1 MKNVLLLFVTFLSW
15 QFCFGQYYNPKI
27 GDTIHAIHYDI
38 HLEDI
43 NTNQQ
48 KIKAFTQI
56 QLTSKIENLDYIPLE
71 LKDLTVDSVAVDGIN
86 HEFTHFSEIIRISL
100 AEAIS
105 PADTL
110 IVNVF
115 YQGKPFSEGWGG
127 YHFSG
132 DYSFNLGVGFESIPH
147 NLGKTWFPCVDDFTD
162 RATYDFFVTVDD
174 ELTAICGGMLQG
186 VSQNPDNTKTW
197 HWKLDAPVPTY
208 LASVATGNYLL
219 YFDEF
224 VGMEDTIP
232 ITIYT
237 RPSEIEKVEGSFVN
251 LKAVLQWFE
260 EHFGPYPF
268 GRVGYTGTAIGAM
281 EHATNIA
288 YPNNSING
296 NTASESLY
304 VHELSHMW
312 FGDMVTCSSAE
323 DMWMNE
329 GWATFCELYYLND
342 LYSYEDYRTLFRY
355 EHREVL
361 RKAHIID
368 GGYFA
373 LNAIPQ
379 EVTYGKHAYEKGG
392 VVANA
397 LRGYMGDP
405 LFFDAMTAYLDNF
418 AFQSVSSEDMRD
430 FLTDYTGIDMAGFF
444 DAWVFT
450 PGSPHFSI
458 DSTKVIPNQAGYQVD
473 IWFKQKFKAADFL
486 AQDVVS
492 EITFVDDQFN
502 EFTDT
507 VHFSGKTGHSV
518 KQLDVEPVAVFL
530 DLYEKTCDA
539 TTDNFKIFTGPTE
552 FSFPVT
558 YFKIFID
565 QLDDVA
571 FVRTTHNWVAPD
583 SLKLPI
589 DGLKLSNYHY
599 WKIEGV
605 LPEDYQARGSFV
617 YDRDGY
623 LDGELIESE
632 NDSVVI
638 LYREGS
644 WDEWHEIE
652 QSRYGLWSFGE
663 ITVSDLQPG
672 EYTLAVWDKQIVGT
686 EEIPCQNRVTIYPNP
701 SRGFLNFEFEERGSY
716 SIVLYD
722 EKGALLEKFTVNGK
736 SKTWK
741 WRDQKAFSGIV
752 FVHVYKGEEQLTIK
766 KLVFTK

>member
-1 MKNVLLLFVTFLSW
+1 MKNILLLFTAFLIW
-15 QFCFGQYYNPKI
+15 QFCLGQNNDPKI

-38 HLEDI
+38 HLLEV
-43 NTNQQ
+43 NTSQQ
-48 KIKAFTQI
+48 KIKGFAEITLSPLI
-56 QLTSKIENLDYIPLE
+56 NNLGYIPLE
-71 LKDLTVDSVAVDGIN
+71 LKELTVDSIKVDGAI
-86 HEFTHFSEIIRISL
+86 HSFTHPDEVIRIPI
-100 AEAIS
+100 EENIS
-105 PADTL
+105 QEDTL
-110 IVNVF
+110 TVSVF
-115 YQGKPFSEGWGG
+115 YHGKPFHESWGG

-174 ELTAICGGMLQG
+174 ELKAVCGGMLQE
-186 VSQNPDNTKTW
+186 VFPNSDNTKTW
-197 HWKLDAPVPTY
+197 HWKIDKPIPTY

-224 VGMEDTIP
+224 IGMEDTIP

-251 LKAVLQWFE
+251 LKTVLQWFE
-260 EHFGPYPF
+260 ELFGPYPF

-288 YPNNSING
+288 YPHSSING

-312 FGDMVTCSSAE
+312 FGDKVTCSSAE
-323 DMWMNE
+323 DMWLNE

-342 LYSYEDYRTLFRY
+342 LYSYDDYRTLFRH

-361 RKAHIID
+361 RKAHITD

-392 VVANA
+392 VVTNA
-397 LRGYMGDP
+397 LRGYLGDS

-418 AFQSVSSEDMRD
+418 AFKSVSSEDLRD
-430 FLTDYTGIDMAGFF
+430 FLTDYTGMNMAGFF

-458 DSTKVIPNQAGYQVD
+458 DSTKVTQNQAGYQVD
-473 IWFKQKFKAADFL
+473 IWLKQKFKAADFL

-507 VHFSGKTGHSV
+507 IHFSGKTGHSV
-518 KQLDVEPVAVFL
+518 KQVNFEPKAVFI
-530 DLYEKTCDA
+530 DLYEKSCDA
-539 TTDNFKIFTGPTE
+539 TTDNFKIFTSPAE
-552 FSFPVT
+552 YSFPET
-558 YFKIFID
+558 YFKIFIN
-565 QLDDVA
+565 QLTDTA
-571 FVRTTHNWVAPD
+571 FIRTTHNWVAPD
-583 SLKLPI
+583 SLKIPLE
-589 DGLKLSNYHY
+589 GLKLSDYHY

-605 LPEDYQARGSFV
+605 FPADYQAHGSFV

-623 LDGELIESE
+623 LDGDLIETE

-638 LYREGS
+638 LFREGS
-644 WDEWHEIE
+644 GDDWHEIE
-652 QSRYGLWSFGE
+652 QSRYGLWDFGE

-672 EYTLAVWDKQIVGT
+672 EYTLAVWDKQVVGA
-686 EEIPCQNRVTIYPNP
+686 EEVTQHNHVNIYPNP
-701 SRGFLNFEFEERGSY
+701 NRGIINFEFEERGNY
-716 SIVLYD
+716 TLLLYD
-722 EKGALLEKFTVNGK
+722 EKGSILDEFTINGK

-741 WRDQKAFSGIV
+741 WRDQQAFTGVV
-752 FVHVYKGEEQLTIK
+752 FVHVYKGDVRLTVK